1 MHNTLILNILSVFLF
16 LATGCKVD
24 VDQAVAKPTPVKV
37 QASKVLAL
45 GESAP
50 VDDTLGGI
58 VPEIESRGFART
70 RTASPELT
78 PEQQKVA
85 DRFAAALSHKPKRT
99 RTAVASKP
107 QPMAHMQSSV
117 PLQWMSTDSHQQAMQ
132 YGRFGVDSHKSE
144 APEHRDVRDEERE
157 RHHIK

>member
-1 MHNTLILNILSVFLF
+1 MHKALILTILSMFLT
-16 LATGCKVD
+16 TGCKAD
-24 VDQAVAKPTPVKV
+24 VHHPVVKPTPVKV

-58 VPEIESRGFART
+58 VLEVESRGFART

-85 DRFAAALSHKPKRT
+85 DRFATALSHKPKRT

-117 PLQWMSTDSHQQAMQ
+117 PLQWMSTDSHRQAMQ
-132 YGRFGVDSHKSE
+132 YGRFGVDIHKSE
-144 APEHRDVRDEERE
+144 APKQRDVRDEERE
-157 RHHIK
+157 RNHIK